1 MAPQLNTAADIAAF
15 VNPIFDGALL
25 IARDNNVMAPLVQFF
40 GDRSGTALRQN
51 SQYGGA
57 TINSIGETDDLNS
70 QAFTPASIAQLKPTE
85 AGGQYLL
92 TDLRVETD
100 PFSVQSDASMDLGLA
115 TGTKIEVD
123 LLGAFPSLTGGT
135 IGASGTVITWGHV
148 GAALSVLR
156 GQKAPMPYNLVLHPF
171 QWAPLAKA
179 IAPGVALTNI
189 GAAALEEFQKNF
201 YVGTFSGV
209 NIFITS
215 NITGQGTSLATGAMF
230 ARPAIGLDLRRA
242 PRLEPFRS
250 PSRRAWEL
258 NMTTVYAAAVW
269 RPLFGIQMK
278 FDCSTPTS

>member
-1 MAPQLNTAADIAAF
+1 MQLNTAADIAAF

-25 IARDNNVMAPLVQFF
+25 IARDNNVMMPLVKFF
-40 GDRSGTALRQN
+40 GDKSGTALRQN

-57 TINSIGETDDLNS
+57 SINNIGETDDLNS
-70 QAFTPASIAQLKPTE
+70 QAFTPASIAQLKPLE

-92 TDLRVETD
+92 TDLRVESD

-115 TGTKIEVD
+115 TSTKIEVD
-123 LLGAFPSLTGGT
+123 LLGTFSSLTGGT

-156 GQKAPMPYNLVLHPF
+156 AQKAPFPYNMVLHPF

-189 GAAALEEFQKNF
+189 GAAALEEFQKSF

-215 NITGQGTSLATGAMF
+215 NIAGQGTSSATGAMF
-230 ARPAIGLDLRRA
+230 ARPAIALDMRRY

-250 PSRRAWEL
+250 PSRRGLEL
-258 NMTTVYAAAVW
+258 NMTTVYAAGVW
-269 RPLFGIQMK
+269 RPLFGVQMP
-278 FDCSTPTS
+278 FNCTAPTS